1 MMQIGQKY
9 IKIYKNMNLRVQELI
24 DKSVNLLK
32 EIEVYIKS
40 VPNWIYYFLP
50 PTLKT
55 DSKNYPLKE
64 YVLEHQDD
72 WMDEIDISVISF
84 NGASVKVE
92 LSLPPDEEAPVFE
105 RYLILSHFES
115 EVEFNK
121 KAMDGQLNDYT
132 IKELNEE
139 ISYHKEQLRLATLEL
154 NKLIEDGIK
163 QAQKDNNG

>member
-1 MMQIGQKY
+1 MS
-9 IKIYKNMNLRVQELI
+9 LRVEELI
-24 DKSVNLLK
+24 DKSVNILK

-92 LSLPPDEEAPVFE
+92 LNLPPDEEAPVFE

-121 KAMDGQLNDYT
+121 KAMDGQLSDYK
-132 IKELNEE
+132 IKKLNEE

>member
-1 MMQIGQKY
+1 
-9 IKIYKNMNLRVQELI
+9 MNLRVQELI

-55 DSKNYPLKE
+55 DSKNYPLKK

-72 WMDEIDISVISF
+72 WMDNIDISVISF
-84 NGASVKVE
+84 SEVSVKVE
-92 LSLPPDEEAPVFE
+92 LNLPPDEEAPVFE

-139 ISYHKEQLRLATLEL
+139 MSYHKEQLRLATLEL

>member
-1 MMQIGQKY
+1 
-9 IKIYKNMNLRVQELI
+9 MNLRVEELI

-72 WMDEIDISVISF
+72 WMNNIDISVISF
-84 NGASVKVE
+84 SEVSVKVE
-92 LSLPPDEEAPVFE
+92 LSLPPDEESPVFFE

-121 KAMDGQLNDYT
+121 KTMDGQLSDYKIKKLND
-132 IKELNEE
+132 E
-139 ISYHKEQLRLATLEL
+139 ISYYKEQLRLATLEL

-163 QAQKDNNG
+163 HNNG

>member
-1 MMQIGQKY
+1 
-9 IKIYKNMNLRVQELI
+9 MNLRVEELI

-55 DSKNYPLKE
+55 DSKNYPLKK

-72 WMDEIDISVISF
+72 WMDNIDISVISF

-139 ISYHKEQLRLATLEL
+139 ISYHEEQLRLATLEL

-163 QAQKDNNG
+163 QTQKDNNG

>member
-1 MMQIGQKY
+1 
-9 IKIYKNMNLRVQELI
+9 MNLRVEELI

-72 WMDEIDISVISF
+72 WMDNIDISVISF

-92 LSLPPDEEAPVFE
+92 LSLPPDEESPVFFE
-105 RYLILSHFES
+105 RYLILSRFES

-121 KAMDGQLNDYT
+121 KTMDGQLSDYK
-132 IKELNEE
+132 IKKLNEE

-163 QAQKDNNG
+163 HNNG

>member
-1 MMQIGQKY
+1 
-9 IKIYKNMNLRVQELI
+9 MNLRVQELI

-55 DSKNYPLKE
+55 DSKNYPLKK

-72 WMDEIDISVISF
+72 WMDNIDISVISF
-84 NGASVKVE
+84 SEVSVKVE
-92 LSLPPDEEAPVFE
+92 LNLPPDEEAPVFE

-121 KAMDGQLNDYT
+121 KATDGQLNDYN

-139 ISYHKEQLRLATLEL
+139 ISYHEEQLRLATLEL

-163 QAQKDNNG
+163 QTQKDNNG

>member
-1 MMQIGQKY
+1 
-9 IKIYKNMNLRVQELI
+9 MNLRVEELI

-72 WMDEIDISVISF
+72 WMDNIDISVISF

-121 KAMDGQLNDYT
+121 KAMDGQLNDYK
-132 IKELNEE
+132 IKEINEE

-163 QAQKDNNG
+163 TGTKR

>member
-1 MMQIGQKY
+1 
-9 IKIYKNMNLRVQELI
+9 MNLRVEELI

-72 WMDEIDISVISF
+72 WMDNIDISVISF

-92 LSLPPDEEAPVFE
+92 LSLPPDEESPVFE
-105 RYLILSHFES
+105 RCLILSRFES

-121 KAMDGQLNDYT
+121 KTMDGQLSDYK
-132 IKELNEE
+132 IKKLNEE

-163 QAQKDNNG
+163 HNNGQINLELSE

>member
-1 MMQIGQKY
+1 
-9 IKIYKNMNLRVQELI
+9 MNLRVEELI

-64 YVLEHQDD
+64 YVLKYQDD
-72 WMDEIDISVISF
+72 WMDEFDISVINF
-84 NGASVKVE
+84 NGESVKVE

-105 RYLILSHFES
+105 RYIILSHFES

-121 KAMDGQLNDYT
+121 KAMDGQLNDYK

-139 ISYHKEQLRLATLEL
+139 ISYHKEHLRLATLEL

>member
-1 MMQIGQKY
+1 
-9 IKIYKNMNLRVQELI
+9 MNLRVEELI

-55 DSKNYPLKE
+55 DSKNYPLKK

-72 WMDEIDISVISF
+72 WMDNIDISVISF
-84 NGASVKVE
+84 SEVSVKVE
-92 LSLPPDEEAPVFE
+92 LNLPPDEESPVFE

>member
-1 MMQIGQKY
+1 
-9 IKIYKNMNLRVQELI
+9 MNLRVEELI

-72 WMDEIDISVISF
+72 WMDNIDVSVISF

-92 LSLPPDEEAPVFE
+92 LSLPPDEESPVFE
-105 RYLILSHFES
+105 RYLILSRFES

-121 KAMDGQLNDYT
+121 KAMDGQLNDYN

>member
-1 MMQIGQKY
+1 
-9 IKIYKNMNLRVQELI
+9 MNLRVEELI

-64 YVLEHQDD
+64 YVLKHQDD
-72 WMDEIDISVISF
+72 WMDEIDISVINF
-84 NGASVKVE
+84 NGESVKVE
-92 LSLPPDEEAPVFE
+92 LSFPPDEEAPVFE
-105 RYLILSHFES
+105 RYIILSHFES

-121 KAMDGQLNDYT
+121 KAMDGQLNDYK

-139 ISYHKEQLRLATLEL
+139 ISYHKEHLRRITLEL

>member
-1 MMQIGQKY
+1 
-9 IKIYKNMNLRVQELI
+9 MNLRVQELI

-55 DSKNYPLKE
+55 DSKNYPLKK

-72 WMDEIDISVISF
+72 WMDNIDISVISF
-84 NGASVKVE
+84 SEVSVKVE
-92 LSLPPDEEAPVFE
+92 LNLPPDEEAPVFE

-121 KAMDGQLNDYT
+121 KAADGQLNYYK
-132 IKELNEE
+132 IKELDEE
-139 ISYHKEQLRLATLEL
+139 ISYHEEQLRLATLEL

>member
-1 MMQIGQKY
+1 
-9 IKIYKNMNLRVQELI
+9 MNLRVEELI

-40 VPNWIYYFLP
+40 VSNWIYYFLP

-72 WMDEIDISVISF
+72 WMDNIDISVISF
-84 NGASVKVE
+84 NGTSVKVV

-154 NKLIEDGIK
+154 NKLIEDVIK
-163 QAQKDNNG
+163 QTQKDNNG

>member
-1 MMQIGQKY
+1 
-9 IKIYKNMNLRVQELI
+9 MNLRVEELI

-72 WMDEIDISVISF
+72 WMDNIDISVISF

-92 LSLPPDEEAPVFE
+92 LSLPPDEESPVFE
-105 RYLILSHFES
+105 RCLILSRFES

-121 KAMDGQLNDYT
+121 KTMDGQLSDYK
-132 IKELNEE
+132 IKKLNEE

-163 QAQKDNNG
+163 QTQKDNNG

>member
-1 MMQIGQKY
+1 
-9 IKIYKNMNLRVQELI
+9 MNLRVEELI

-72 WMDEIDISVISF
+72 WMDNIDISVISF

-92 LSLPPDEEAPVFE
+92 LSLPPDEESPVFE
-105 RYLILSHFES
+105 RYLILSRFES

-121 KAMDGQLNDYT
+121 KTMDGQLSDYK
-132 IKELNEE
+132 IKKLNEE

-163 QAQKDNNG
+163 HNNG

>member
-1 MMQIGQKY
+1 
-9 IKIYKNMNLRVQELI
+9 MNLRVQELI

-72 WMDEIDISVISF
+72 WMDNIDISVISF
-84 NGASVKVE
+84 SEVSVKVE

-139 ISYHKEQLRLATLEL
+139 IFYHKEQLRLATLEL

>member
-1 MMQIGQKY
+1 MS
-9 IKIYKNMNLRVQELI
+9 LRVQELI

-40 VPNWIYYFLP
+40 VPNWIDYFLP

-72 WMDEIDISVISF
+72 WMDNIDISVISF

-92 LSLPPDEEAPVFE
+92 LSLPPDEESPVFE
-105 RYLILSHFES
+105 RYLILSQFES
-115 EVEFNK
+115 EAEFNK
-121 KAMDGQLNDYT
+121 KTMDGQLNDYT

>member
-1 MMQIGQKY
+1 MS
-9 IKIYKNMNLRVQELI
+9 LRVEELI
-24 DKSVNLLK
+24 DKSVNILK
-32 EIEVYIKS
+32 EIEVYLKS

-92 LSLPPDEEAPVFE
+92 LNLPPDEEAPVFE

-121 KAMDGQLNDYT
+121 KAMDGQLSDYK
-132 IKELNEE
+132 IKKLNEE

>member
-1 MMQIGQKY
+1 
-9 IKIYKNMNLRVQELI
+9 MNLRVEELI

-72 WMDEIDISVISF
+72 WMNEIDISVISF
-84 NGASVKVE
+84 NGVSIKVE
-92 LSLPPDEEAPVFE
+92 LNLPPDEETPVFE
-105 RYLILSHFES
+105 RSLILSHFES
-115 EVEFNK
+115 GVEFNK
-121 KAMDGQLNDYT
+121 KAMDGQFNDYK

>member
-1 MMQIGQKY
+1 
-9 IKIYKNMNLRVQELI
+9 MNLRVEELI

-55 DSKNYPLKE
+55 DSKNYPLKK

-72 WMDEIDISVISF
+72 WMDNIDISVISF
-84 NGASVKVE
+84 SEVSVKVE
-92 LSLPPDEEAPVFE
+92 LSLPPDEESPVFFE

-121 KAMDGQLNDYT
+121 KTMDGQLSDYK
-132 IKELNEE
+132 IKKLNEE

-163 QAQKDNNG
+163 HNNG

>member
-1 MMQIGQKY
+1 
-9 IKIYKNMNLRVQELI
+9 MNLRVEELI

-72 WMDEIDISVISF
+72 WMDKIDISVISF

-92 LSLPPDEEAPVFE
+92 LSLPPDEESPVFE
-105 RYLILSHFES
+105 RCLILSRFES

-121 KAMDGQLNDYT
+121 KTMDGQLSDYK
-132 IKELNEE
+132 IKKLNEE

-154 NKLIEDGIK
+154 NKLIEDEIK
-163 QAQKDNNG
+163 HNNG

>member
-1 MMQIGQKY
+1 
-9 IKIYKNMNLRVQELI
+9 MNLKVEELI

-64 YVLEHQDD
+64 YVLKHQDD
-72 WMDEIDISVISF
+72 WMDEFDISVINF
-84 NGASVKVE
+84 NGESVKVE

-105 RYLILSHFES
+105 RYIILSHFES
-115 EVEFNK
+115 DVEFNK
-121 KAMDGQLNDYT
+121 KAMDGQLNDYK

>member
-1 MMQIGQKY
+1 
-9 IKIYKNMNLRVQELI
+9 MNVRVEELI

-55 DSKNYPLKE
+55 DSKNYPLKK

-72 WMDEIDISVISF
+72 WMDNIDISVISF
-84 NGASVKVE
+84 SEVSVKVE
-92 LSLPPDEEAPVFE
+92 LNLPPDEEAPVFE
-105 RYLILSHFES
+105 RYLILSQFES
-115 EVEFNK
+115 EAEFNK
-121 KAMDGQLNDYT
+121 KTMDGQLNDYT

>member
-1 MMQIGQKY
+1 
-9 IKIYKNMNLRVQELI
+9 
-24 DKSVNLLK
+24 
-32 EIEVYIKS
+32 
-40 VPNWIYYFLP
+40 
-50 PTLKT
+50 
-55 DSKNYPLKE
+55 
-64 YVLEHQDD
+64 
-72 WMDEIDISVISF
+72 MDNIDISVISF
-84 NGASVKVE
+84 NGASVKIE

-105 RYLILSHFES
+105 RCLILSRFES

-121 KAMDGQLNDYT
+121 KAMDGQLNDYK

>member
-72 WMDEIDISVISF
+72 WMDNIDISVISF
-84 NGASVKVE
+84 NGASVKIE

-105 RYLILSHFES
+105 RYLILSQFES
-115 EVEFNK
+115 EAEFNK
-121 KAMDGQLNDYT
+121 KTMDGQLNDYT

>member
-1 MMQIGQKY
+1 
-9 IKIYKNMNLRVQELI
+9 MNLRVEELI

-72 WMDEIDISVISF
+72 WMDNIDISVISF

-92 LSLPPDEEAPVFE
+92 LSLPPDEESPVFFE

-121 KAMDGQLNDYT
+121 KTMDGQLSDYK
-132 IKELNEE
+132 IKKLNEE

-163 QAQKDNNG
+163 HNNG

>member
-1 MMQIGQKY
+1 
-9 IKIYKNMNLRVQELI
+9 MNLRVQELI

-72 WMDEIDISVISF
+72 WMDNIDISVISF
-84 NGASVKVE
+84 NGASVKIE

-105 RYLILSHFES
+105 RCLILSRFES

-121 KAMDGQLNDYT
+121 KAMDGQLNDYK

>member
-1 MMQIGQKY
+1 MS
-9 IKIYKNMNLRVQELI
+9 LRVEELI

-55 DSKNYPLKE
+55 DSKNYPLKK

-72 WMDEIDISVISF
+72 WMDNIDISVISF
-84 NGASVKVE
+84 SEVSVKVE
-92 LSLPPDEEAPVFE
+92 LNLPPDEEAPVFE

-115 EVEFNK
+115 EVEFNT
-121 KAMDGQLNDYT
+121 KAMDGQSNDYT

-139 ISYHKEQLRLATLEL
+139 ISYHKEQLGLATLEL

-163 QAQKDNNG
+163 QTQKDNNG

>member
-121 KAMDGQLNDYT
+121 KAMDGQLNDYN

-154 NKLIEDGIK
+154 HKLIEEGIK
-163 QAQKDNNG
+163 QAQKDNNE

>member
-1 MMQIGQKY
+1 
-9 IKIYKNMNLRVQELI
+9 MNLRVQELI

-40 VPNWIYYFLP
+40 VPNSIYYFLP

-55 DSKNYPLKE
+55 DSKNYPLTD

-72 WMDEIDISVISF
+72 WMDNIDISVISF

-121 KAMDGQLNDYT
+121 KAMDGQLNDYN

>member
-1 MMQIGQKY
+1 
-9 IKIYKNMNLRVQELI
+9 MNLRVEELI

-40 VPNWIYYFLP
+40 VSNWIYYFLP

-72 WMDEIDISVISF
+72 WMDNIDISVISF
-84 NGASVKVE
+84 NGASVKIE

-163 QAQKDNNG
+163 QTQKDNNG

>member
-1 MMQIGQKY
+1 
-9 IKIYKNMNLRVQELI
+9 MNLRVEELI

-55 DSKNYPLKE
+55 DSKNYPLKK

-72 WMDEIDISVISF
+72 WMDNIDISVISF
-84 NGASVKVE
+84 SEVSVKVE
-92 LSLPPDEEAPVFE
+92 LNLPPDEEAPVFE
-105 RYLILSHFES
+105 RYLILSQFES
-115 EVEFNK
+115 EAEFNK
-121 KAMDGQLNDYT
+121 KTMDGQLNDYT

>member
-1 MMQIGQKY
+1 
-9 IKIYKNMNLRVQELI
+9 MNLKVEELI
-24 DKSVNLLK
+24 DKSVNILK

-72 WMDEIDISVISF
+72 WMNEIDISVISF

-92 LSLPPDEEAPVFE
+92 LNLPPDEETPVFE

-121 KAMDGQLNDYT
+121 KAMDGQLSDYK
-132 IKELNEE
+132 IKKLNEE

>member
-1 MMQIGQKY
+1 
-9 IKIYKNMNLRVQELI
+9 MNLRIQELI

-72 WMDEIDISVISF
+72 WMDNIDISVISF
-84 NGASVKVE
+84 NGSSVKVE
-92 LSLPPDEEAPVFE
+92 LSLPPDEESPVFFE

-121 KAMDGQLNDYT
+121 KAMDGQLNDYK

-154 NKLIEDGIK
+154 NKLIEDAIK
-163 QAQKDNNG
+163 QTQKDNNG

>member
-1 MMQIGQKY
+1 
-9 IKIYKNMNLRVQELI
+9 MNLRVEELI

-55 DSKNYPLKE
+55 DSKNYPLKK

-72 WMDEIDISVISF
+72 WMDNIDISVISF
-84 NGASVKVE
+84 SEVSVKVE
-92 LSLPPDEEAPVFE
+92 LNLPPDEEAPVFE

-121 KAMDGQLNDYT
+121 KATDGQLNDYN

-139 ISYHKEQLRLATLEL
+139 ISYHEEQLRLATLEL

-163 QAQKDNNG
+163 QTQKDNNG